1 MKNFLI
7 ALSLFFF
14 LNFSAQ
20 DYEWLK
26 LNRFKSTVLSDS
38 LEENSGLE
46 FHRNKLYTFNDSGN
60 TSEIFEIDKDSGKI
74 RKILRTNLKNIDWE
88 AIASDSANLYIG
100 DIGNNSG
107 TRKDLRIY
115 QIPFRDSLHLN
126 SIKSISYFYPEQKI
140 FVAHNL
146 NTDFDA
152 ETLIYLNGKIH
163 LFTKEWASKGTT
175 HYVIDPE
182 NTDKQ
187 PALKTEDYPIGYA
200 VTDAAYFDQKLYLI
214 GYTKKTEVFL
224 SVFTE
229 STPGIFFQ
237 TKPQKYYLGSSLS
250 VGQIEGIAV
259 DESGVYI
266 SGEEFVTPL
275 GRSKPRLYFIPAD
288 RFR

>member
-26 LNRFKSTVLSDS
+26 LNRFKSSVLSDS
-38 LEENSGLE
+38 LKENSGLE
-46 FHRNKLYTFNDSGN
+46 FHRDKLYTFNDSGN
-60 TSEIFEIDKDSGKI
+60 NSEIFEIDKDSGKI
-74 RKILRTNLKNIDWE
+74 RKILQTNLKNNDWE
-88 AIASDSANLYIG
+88 AMASDSINLYVG

-115 QIPFRDSLHLN
+115 QIPFRDSLYLN
-126 SIKSISYFYPEQKI
+126 SIKTISYFYPEQKI

-152 ETLIYLNGKIH
+152 EALIYLNEKIH

-182 NTDKQ
+182 ITDNQ

-229 STPGIFFQ
+229 SQPGMFFQ
-237 TKPQKYYLGSSLS
+237 TKPEKYYLGSSLS

-259 DESGVYI
+259 DEFGVYI